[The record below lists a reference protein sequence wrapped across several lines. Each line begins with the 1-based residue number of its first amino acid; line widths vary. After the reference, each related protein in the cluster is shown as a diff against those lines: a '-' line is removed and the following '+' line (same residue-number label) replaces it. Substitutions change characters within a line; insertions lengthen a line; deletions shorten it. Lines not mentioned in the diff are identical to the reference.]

1 MPEPSSPSAPLAPR
15 DRRLVTYAILLAA
28 GVFFLD
34 LQVPLGV
41 AVCALYGLVVLF
53 GLFIGRRSFALWM
66 AAVATL
72 LTTLDAALSPPQFVT
87 TNAIVNRALTIVG
100 IWVTAGLVAKFTST
114 GRALDRSVKNL
125 ADTNFALNQAA
136 IVATTIASSIRA
148 ITRRSSSASCG

>member
-28 GVFFLD
+28 GVFVLD

-72 LTTLDAALSPPQFVT
+72 SFEPDLTQSSHFAFNKLTDLHFFEKMSNTQKFPNWRNTHRLSIKQ
-87 TNAIVNRALTIVG
+87 
-100 IWVTAGLVAKFTST
+100 LV
-114 GRALDRSVKNL
+114 
-125 ADTNFALNQAA
+125 
-136 IVATTIASSIRA
+136 
-148 ITRRSSSASCG
+148 